1 MAGITIGLNGTK
13 VNSAQ
18 SFFNALLNTDSLNF
32 PNENIL
38 HRYRVFNYV
47 VTLAIVS
54 PEEYNTQSY
63 KTKGFDYIVFKSAGK
78 PFGAQ
83 KPASGKTLTSDQ
95 IDLNAF
101 AKSGQGQYDFYLED
115 LYVKSAFGNQQ
126 DWATSLKLKII
137 EPYSIDN
144 FMKTV
149 QVGLKTKSF
158 KNFEK
163 GCPFIVKIE
172 FVGYKDGATTS
183 MSEEPEMIPF
193 STRYY
198 PVMMQS
204 IKASLT
210 KQGTAYELTTA
221 PLNEAA
227 VYDDINKVASR
238 FTVKGNTLGEVMT
251 DLEKQLDDYATQK
264 EKESK
269 YLSNR
274 YKIAFAKYIGGELVR
289 GDNDLSKIEMY
300 NQFSDVGNREF
311 SYDTNGYLVSNPKQ
325 EEKPGQK
332 QLLFQVNGASG
343 LIKIIDTL
351 VLDSQY
357 IVQQIKNK
365 FSTVDGSGNF
375 DYYRIIPE
383 VKLKTYDSA
392 AGRMIYETTY
402 LIVQI
407 KISKAKL
414 PMNTNPLSP
423 SEIERSLART
433 YQWQYTGENRDIIN
447 FNIDFNMFWVRLLEA
462 GYGQTGALPGQDAG
476 AATEGRVAFSAP
488 AQGQDLNDK
497 TTASMAPSIV
507 ANDPSSN
514 KSTSDR
520 GQARTSAETDPNNR
534 LAKTMHRN
542 INNPYE
548 KVMFEMDL
556 LGDPMWLGCQ
566 FIDSN
571 LKMGGDSDSNLFTTD
586 GGFALRT
593 VEPKIKVLAYAPID
607 FNSDGLL
614 VSDGTYSNAP
624 KLGFQPLA
632 PFPKYDDPAGA
643 STTTNGQPLGRSPTW
658 SAYYQVTGVES
669 FFQGG
674 VFKQKL
680 KGYRLYTEE
689 QVDPSVPVDKKG

>member
-63 KTKGFDYIVFKSAGK
+63 KTKGFDFIVFKSAGK

-83 KPASGKTLTSDQ
+83 KPASGKTLTADQ

-115 LYVKSAFGNQQ
+115 LYIKSAFGNQQ

-149 QVGLKTKSF
+149 QTGLRSKSF

-172 FVGYKDGATTS
+172 FVGYKDGATSTI
-183 MSEEPEMIPF
+183 SEEPEMIPF
-193 STRYY
+193 ATRYY
-198 PVMMQS
+198 PVMVQN

-238 FTVKGNTLGEVMT
+238 FTVKGNTLGEVMK
-251 DLEKQLDDYATQK
+251 DLEKQLDDYTTQK
-264 EKESK
+264 QKESG
-269 YLSNR
+269 YVSNR

-289 GDNDLSKIEMY
+289 GDNDLSNIEMY

-311 SYDTNGYLVSNPKQ
+311 SYNKDGYLVSNPKQ
-325 EEKPGQK
+325 EEKTGQK

-357 IVQQIKNK
+357 LVQQIKNK

-383 VKLKTYDSA
+383 VKLKTYDSS

-402 LIVQI
+402 LIVQL
-407 KISKAKL
+407 KISKARL
-414 PMNTNPLSP
+414 PMNVNPLAP
-423 SEIERSLART
+423 TEIERALART

-462 GYGQTGALPGQDAG
+462 GYGQTGTLPGSDAP
-476 AATEGRVAFSAP
+476 SASVVNQASAGTAGP
-488 AQGQDLNDK
+488 ELGDGTK
-497 TTASMAPSIV
+497 ASMAPSIV
-507 ANDPSSN
+507 ANDPNSN
-514 KSTSDR
+514 KSTSER
-520 GQARTSAETDPNNR
+520 GQARTSAETDPNVR
-534 LAKTMHRN
+534 ISKTIHRN
-542 INNPYE
+542 INNPFE
-548 KVMFEMDL
+548 KVMFDMDL

-571 LKMGGDSDSNLFTTD
+571 LKMGGDADSNLYTTD

-593 VEPKIKVLAYAPID
+593 VEPRIKVLAYAPID

-614 VSDGTYSNAP
+614 VSDGTYSNSP
-624 KLGFQPLA
+624 KLGFGPLA
-632 PFPKYDDPAGA
+632 PVPKYDDTSAL
-643 STTTNGQPLGRSPTW
+643 TTPSQPLGRSPTW

-689 QVDPSVPVDKKG
+689 QVDPNVPTDKKG

>member
-13 VNSAQ
+13 VNSVQ
-18 SFFNALLNTDSLNF
+18 SLLNAFINTDSLSF

-47 VTLAIVS
+47 ITLAIVS

-63 KTKGFDYIVFKSAGK
+63 KTKGFNYIVFKSAGK

-115 LYVKSAFGNQQ
+115 LYIKSAFGKQQ

-149 QVGLKTKSF
+149 QTGLRSKGF

-172 FVGYKDGATTS
+172 FVGYKDGATSTL
-183 MSEEPEMIPF
+183 SEEPEMIPF
-193 STRYY
+193 ATRYY

-238 FTVKGNTLGEVMT
+238 FTVKGNTLGEVMK
-251 DLEKQLDDYATQK
+251 DLEKQLEDYATQK
-264 EKESK
+264 EQESK

-274 YKIAFAKYIGGELVR
+274 YKIAFAKYNNGVLER

-311 SYDTNGYLVSNPKQ
+311 SYNKDGYLISNPKDN
-325 EEKPGQK
+325 EKTGQK
-332 QLLFQVNGASG
+332 QLLFQVNGAAG

-357 IVQQIKNK
+357 IAQQIKNK
-365 FSTVDGSGNF
+365 FSTVDKSGNF

-383 VKLKTYDSA
+383 VKLKTYDAS

-407 KISKAKL
+407 KISKGRLA
-414 PMNTNPLSP
+414 MNVNPLSP
-423 SEIERSLART
+423 AEIERSLART

-476 AATEGRVAFSAP
+476 SASEGRVQAQAP
-488 AQGQDLNDK
+488 TAGEEAGNG

-507 ANDPSSN
+507 ANHPHSN
-514 KSTSDR
+514 KSTNDS
-520 GQARTSAETDPNNR
+520 GNARTSAETDPNYR
-534 LAKTMHRN
+534 LAKTIHNN

-548 KVMFEMDL
+548 KVMFDMDL

-571 LKMGGDSDSNLFTTD
+571 LKMGGDSDTNLFTTD

-593 VEPKIKVLAYAPID
+593 VEPRIKVLAYAPID

-614 VSDGTYSNAP
+614 VSDGSLSNSP
-624 KLGFQPLA
+624 KLGFGPLA
-632 PFPKYDDPAGA
+632 PFPKYDDN
-643 STTTNGQPLGRSPTW
+643 STPTNPGLPVGRSPTW

-689 QVDPSVPVDKKG
+689 QVDPSVPVAKKE

>member
-18 SFFNALLNTDSLNF
+18 SFFNALLNTDSLSF

-47 VTLAIVS
+47 VTLAVVS
-54 PEEYNTQSY
+54 SEEYNSQSY
-63 KTKGFDYIVFKSAGK
+63 KTKGFNYVVFKSAGK

-83 KPASGKTLTSDQ
+83 KPASGKTLTADQ
-95 IDLNAF
+95 TALN
-101 AKSGQGQYDFYLED
+101 KYINTGQGQYDFYLED
-115 LYVKSAFGNQQ
+115 LYIKSAFGNQQ

-149 QVGLKTKSF
+149 QTGLRSKGF

-172 FVGYKDGATTS
+172 FVGYKDGPTS
-183 MSEEPEMIPF
+183 TVSEEPEMIPF
-193 STRYY
+193 ATRYY
-198 PVMMQS
+198 PVMVQS

-210 KQGTAYELTTA
+210 KQGTAYELITA

-227 VYDDINKVASR
+227 VYDDVNKVASR
-238 FTVKGNTLGEVMT
+238 FTVKGNTLGEVMI
-251 DLEKQLDDYATQK
+251 DLEKQLEDYATQK
-264 EKESK
+264 QKESG

-274 YKIAFAKYIGGELVR
+274 YKIAFAKYNGGVLER

-300 NQFSDVGNREF
+300 NQFTDVGNREF
-311 SYDTNGYLVSNPKQ
+311 SYTDKGYLISNPGPN
-325 EEKPGQK
+325 EKTGQK

-343 LIKIIDTL
+343 LIKIIDIL
-351 VLDSQY
+351 VLASQY
-357 IVQQIKNK
+357 LTQQVKNK
-365 FSTVDGSGNF
+365 FSTVDKSGNF

-383 VKLKTYDSA
+383 VKLKTYDAS
-392 AGRMIYETTY
+392 AGRMVYETTY

-414 PMNTNPLSP
+414 PMNVNPLLP
-423 SEIERSLART
+423 SEIERNLART

-447 FNIDFNMFWVRLLEA
+447 FNIDFNMFWVRLLES
-462 GYGQTGALPGQDAG
+462 GYGQTGSLEGQDTG
-476 AATEGRVAFSAP
+476 AASGDRQQPTAP
-488 AQGQDLNDK
+488 VSGSELGDG
-497 TTASMAPSIV
+497 TMASIEAPQIH
-507 ANDPSSN
+507 ANDPNSN
-514 KSTSDR
+514 KSTNIR
-520 GQARTSAETDPNNR
+520 GDARTSAETDSNVK
-534 LAKTMHRN
+534 LANTVHRN

-548 KVMFEMDL
+548 KVMFDMDL

-566 FIDSN
+566 FIDTN
-571 LKMGGDSDSNLFTTD
+571 LKMGGESDSNLFTTD

-593 VEPKIKVLAYAPID
+593 VEPRIKVLAYAPID
-607 FNSDGLL
+607 FNSDGFL
-614 VSDGTYSNAP
+614 VSSGTNSNSP
-624 KLGFQPLA
+624 GLGFGPVQPL
-632 PFPKYDDPAGA
+632 PKYDDN
-643 STTTNGQPLGRSPTW
+643 STLTSPIQPISRSATW

-689 QVDPSVPVDKKG
+689 QVDPTVPKKE

>member
-1 MAGITIGLNGTK
+1 MPGITIGLNGTK

-18 SFFNALLNTDSLNF
+18 SFFNALLNTDSLSF

-54 PEEYNTQSY
+54 SEEYNTQSY

-83 KPASGKTLTSDQ
+83 KPASGKTLTLDQ
-95 IDLNAF
+95 TALNKF
-101 AKSGQGQYDFYLED
+101 VKTGEGQYDFYLED
-115 LYVKSAFGNQQ
+115 LYIKSAFGNQQ
-126 DWATSLKLKII
+126 DWSTSLKLKII
-137 EPYSIDN
+137 EPYSIEN

-149 QVGLKTKSF
+149 QTGLRSKGF
-158 KNFEK
+158 RNFEK

-172 FVGYKDGATTS
+172 FVGYKDGATSTV
-183 MSEEPEMIPF
+183 SEEPEMIPYA
-193 STRYY
+193 TRYY
-198 PVMMQS
+198 PVMVQG

-251 DLEKQLDDYATQK
+251 DLEKQLEEYATSK
-264 EKESK
+264 EKDSK

-289 GDNDLSKIEMY
+289 GENDLSKIEMY
-300 NQFSDVGNREF
+300 NQFTDVGNREF
-311 SYDTNGYLVSNPKQ
+311 SYNDKGYLISNPKDN
-325 EEKPGQK
+325 EKTGQK

-351 VLDSQY
+351 VLDSKY

-365 FSTVDGSGNF
+365 FSTVDASGNF

-383 VKLKTYDSA
+383 VKLKTYDSS
-392 AGRMIYETTY
+392 AGRMVYETTY
-402 LIVQI
+402 LIVQL
-407 KISKAKL
+407 KINKAKL
-414 PMNTNPLSP
+414 PMNVNPLLP

-476 AATEGRVAFSAP
+476 AAGSVNQFSAGTSGTELGDGTK
-488 AQGQDLNDK
+488 A
-497 TTASMAPSIV
+497 AVAPTIL
-507 ANDPSSN
+507 ANDPNSS
-514 KSTSDR
+514 KSTSER
-520 GQARTSAETDPNNR
+520 GQARTSAETDPNVR
-534 LAKTMHRN
+534 LAKTIHRN

-548 KVMFEMDL
+548 KVMFDMDL

-571 LKMGGDSDSNLFTTD
+571 LKMGGDADSNLFTTD

-593 VEPKIKVLAYAPID
+593 VEPRIKVLAYAPID
-607 FNSDGLL
+607 FNSDGFL
-614 VSDGTYSNAP
+614 VSTGTSANSP
-624 KLGFQPLA
+624 GLGFGPLA
-632 PFPKYDDPAGA
+632 PFPKYDDT
-643 STTTNGQPLGRSPTW
+643 STPTSPSQPVGRSATW

-689 QVDPSVPVDKKG
+689 QVDPSVPVASKG

>member
-13 VNSAQ
+13 VNSVQ

-54 PEEYNTQSY
+54 PQEYNTQSY

-83 KPASGKTLTSDQ
+83 KPASGKTLTSEQ

-115 LYVKSAFGNQQ
+115 LYIKSAFGNQQ

-149 QVGLKTKSF
+149 QTGLKAKSF

-163 GCPFIVKIE
+163 GCPFVVKIE
-172 FVGYKDGATTS
+172 FVGYKDGPSSTV
-183 MSEEPEMIPF
+183 SEEPEMIPF
-193 STRYY
+193 ATRYY
-198 PVMMQS
+198 PVMVQS

-238 FTVKGNTLGEVMT
+238 FTVKGNTLGEVMK
-251 DLEKQLDDYATQK
+251 DLEKQLDDYASQK

-269 YLSNR
+269 YVSNR
-274 YKIAFAKYIGGELVR
+274 YKIAFAKYINGELVR

-311 SYDTNGYLVSNPKQ
+311 SYNKDGYLVSNPKEQ
-325 EEKPGQK
+325 EKTGQK

-365 FSTVDGSGNF
+365 FSTVDSSGNF
-375 DYYRIIPE
+375 DYYRVIPE
-383 VKLKTYDSA
+383 VKLKSYDAS

-402 LIVQI
+402 LIVQL
-407 KISKAKL
+407 KISKARL
-414 PMNTNPLSP
+414 PMNVNPMSP
-423 SEIERSLART
+423 IEIERSLART

-462 GYGQTGALPGQDAG
+462 GYGQTGTLPGSDAPS
-476 AATEGRVAFSAP
+476 ASIVNQFSASTP
-488 AQGQDLNDK
+488 AEESGDSTK
-497 TTASMAPSIV
+497 ATMAPSIV
-507 ANDPSSN
+507 ANDPNSN
-514 KSTSDR
+514 KSTSER
-520 GQARTSAETDPNNR
+520 GQARTSAETDPNVR
-534 LAKTMHRN
+534 IAKTIHRN
-542 INNPYE
+542 INNPFE
-548 KVMFEMDL
+548 KVMFDMDL

-571 LKMGGDSDSNLFTTD
+571 LKMGGDADTSLFTTD

-593 VEPKIKVLAYAPID
+593 VEPRIKVLAYAPID
-607 FNSDGLL
+607 FNADGLL
-614 VSDGTYSNAP
+614 VSDGTYSNST
-624 KLGFQPLA
+624 KIGFGQLA
-632 PFPKYDDPAGA
+632 PFPKYDDT
-643 STTTNGQPLGRSPTW
+643 STPTIPSQPLGRSPTW

-689 QVDPSVPVDKKG
+689 QVDPTVPKKE